1 MQLARRR
8 RTLAQELVGADP
20 GSSFRTKRTT
30 ATHWELV
37 WHAHPELELTWIE
50 AGAGMRHVG
59 DHVAPFSSGDLVLL
73 GPHLPH
79 TWTSEPVPGRRA
91 VATVVQFPP
100 ALVAGLEGRALQALV
115 QRAARGLEI
124 TGATADVVRAELAA
138 LTAAPPGLERLGR
151 LLAVLGLI
159 ARAPAS
165 EIHPLAADAPLAP
178 TAASPRASGR
188 WAAVLRDL
196 HTGAGDTLPLAA
208 LAARHGLS
216 PSSFARGFRRHFQ
229 ITCGAYLARLRLAQ
243 VARELAAGD
252 RPIAALAFTAGFG
265 TLSAFNRRFRAEYG
279 MTPREFRARH
289 GASP

>member
-30 ATHWELV
+30 VTHWELV

-50 AGAGMRHVG
+50 TGAGMRHVG
-59 DHVAPFSSGDLVLL
+59 DHVAPFTSGDLVLL

-79 TWTSEPVPGRRA
+79 TWTSEAVPGRRG

-100 ALVAGLEGRALQALV
+100 ALVAGLEGRALQGLV
-115 QRAARGLEI
+115 QRAARGLEV
-124 TGATADVVRAELAA
+124 TGATAERVRAELVA
-138 LTAAPPGLERLGR
+138 LTAAPAGLERLGR

-159 ARAPAS
+159 AHAPAA
-165 EIHPLAADAPLAP
+165 ELRPLAA
-178 TAASPRASGR
+178 AASAAATTPPRAAGR

-196 HTGAGDTLPLAA
+196 HRGAGDDLPLAA

-229 ITCGAYLARLRLAQ
+229 ITCGSYLARLRLAQ
-243 VARELAAGD
+243 VARELAESD
-252 RPIAALAFTAGFG
+252 RPIAALAFAAGFG

-279 MTPREFRARH
+279 TTPRAFRARH
-289 GASP
+289 AVASV